1 MKGSPIYRFVFAGGG
16 TGGHLYPAIAV
27 AEKIRE
33 LKPESEFL
41 FIGTKN
47 KIEASVV
54 PSNGFNFKPV
64 WISGFSRKMNLSNIL
79 FPLKVFVSYFQSL
92 VALISF
98 KPRVAVGTG
107 AYVAGPVISAASTL
121 GVKIIL
127 LEQNSYPGITNRL
140 LEKKANQ
147 IHISYEDSKKYFR
160 VTDKLNVT
168 GNPIR
173 PALNLTDRNEA
184 CIKMN
189 LDPNKKVVLIIGGS
203 GGAKSIN
210 NAIAGE
216 IKSLTENNIQLIWQT
231 GKFYYDQY
239 KKYNSEMAIV
249 AAYID
254 DMSAAYSCSDLVI
267 ARAGAT
273 TIAEVSYLGL
283 PVILIPSP
291 NVAAN
296 HQFKNAES
304 LKKSDA
310 AELVEDKNLNS
321 ELRNKIISLLN
332 DEVRL
337 SELKKNIKNF
347 SKPDAAK
354 IVAESAIKLAEQI

>member
-16 TGGHLYPAIAV
+16 TGGHLYPALAV

-47 KIEASVV
+47 KIEATVV
-54 PSNGFNFKPV
+54 PASGFNFKSV

-92 VALISF
+92 LALISF

-121 GVKIIL
+121 GVKVIL
-127 LEQNSYPGITNRL
+127 LEQNSYPGITNRF

-160 VTDKLNVT
+160 MTEKLNVT

-173 PALNLTDRNEA
+173 PTLNLIDRNEA

-189 LDPNKKVVLIIGGS
+189 LDPNKKVVLILGGS

-210 NAIAGE
+210 NVIAGE
-216 IKSLTENNIQLIWQT
+216 IKSLMEINIQLIWQT
-231 GKFYYDQY
+231 GKSYYDKY
-239 KKYNSEMAIV
+239 KKYNSEMTIV

-254 DMSAAYSCSDLVI
+254 DMSAAYSCADLVI

-273 TIAEVSYLGL
+273 TIAELSYLGL

-304 LKKSDA
+304 LNKSDA
-310 AELVEDKNLNS
+310 AELIEDKNMNS

-347 SKPDAAK
+347 SKQDAAK